1 MRIILITFHLLTIG
15 LISFF
20 SLDLD
25 EPTVKQEIPKA
36 FTKSGTSVVKVQID
50 KAGLEGFAK
59 LEINIPR
66 GYIVRA
72 METKGASFTFS
83 EQKIRFVWMNL
94 PQADQFQITYQL
106 VRNGAE
112 GSLNDIS
119 GVFSYIEKNKRKDI
133 SVSSNLEEGSTQ
145 NEMLVTQDEM
155 LAYAYKTTLN
165 ANNELPTCERF
176 INKVGDD
183 FVVELLVKLNGL
195 KGFLKLQEWASDGCV
210 ISKMQ
215 NGGATVTVDGGNV
228 KYVWFEVPA
237 AEVIAIK
244 YKLTCGTLPES
255 GLTVDGKLSF
265 VVDNQPREIPIIAGS
280 RASQKPVEPQPIKV
294 EKSNSEEVA
303 EIQPTII
310 AKEKVD
316 SEKKVVSNA
325 SVKTKERIK
334 DVSVKSKESKLNVNS
349 SNGVKY
355 RVQILANHR
364 SVGKTEWKNI
374 FGFEGNCQ
382 VENHE
387 GWMKWTHGQFTDYK
401 DARDKRVALTA
412 QCPNLPGPFVTAYQ
426 DGNRITVQEALMIT
440 QQKWVQ

>member
-1 MRIILITFHLLTIG
+1 MITLHLMA
-15 LISFF
+15 ISLMSLF
-20 SLDLD
+20 SLDMD
-25 EPTVKQEIPKA
+25 EPTVKQEIPLA
-36 FTKSGTSVVKVQID
+36 FTKSGTSVVKVKID
-50 KAGLEGFAK
+50 KTGLEGFAK
-59 LEINIPR
+59 LEINIPQ

-94 PQADQFQITYQL
+94 PQVDQFQITYQL
-106 VRNGAE
+106 VKNGAE
-112 GSLNDIS
+112 GGLNDIS
-119 GVFSYIEKNKRKDI
+119 GVFSYIDKSKRKDI
-133 SVSSNLEEGSTQ
+133 AVSSNLQEGSSQ

-165 ANNELPTCERF
+165 ANNDLPTCERF

-195 KGFLKLQEWASDGCV
+195 KGFLKLQEWSSEGCV
-210 ISKMQ
+210 ISKIQ
-215 NGGATVTVDGGNV
+215 NGGATVTVDGSNI
-228 KYVWFEVPA
+228 KYVWFEVPG

-244 YKLTCGTLPES
+244 YKLVCGALPES
-255 GLTVDGKLSF
+255 GLTIDGKLSF
-265 VVDNQPREIPIIAGS
+265 VVDNQPREIPIVAGA
-280 RASQKPVEPQPIKV
+280 RVAPKPAEMQEVKDE
-294 EKSNSEEVA
+294 NSTGDVVA
-303 EIQPTII
+303 E
-310 AKEKVD
+310 AKPKTTERKVVA
-316 SEKKVVSNA
+316 EKKEIPNPVVSP
-325 SVKTKERIK
+325 KERLKEAPI
-334 DVSVKSKESKLNVNS
+334 KSKESKLKVDG

-364 SVGKTEWKNI
+364 SVGKAEWKNK

-387 GWMKWTHGQFTDYK
+387 GWMKWTHGQFADYK
-401 DARDKRVALTA
+401 EARDKRVALTA
-412 QCPNLPGPFVTAYQ
+412 ECPNLPGPFVTAYQ

>member
-1 MRIILITFHLLTIG
+1 MRILLITLHLMTIS
-15 LISFF
+15 LMSLL
-20 SLDLD
+20 SLDWD
-25 EPTVKQEIPKA
+25 EPTVKQEIPMA
-36 FTKSGTSVVKVQID
+36 FTKSGTSVVKVKID

-59 LEINIPR
+59 LEINIPK

-83 EQKIRFVWMNL
+83 EQKIRFVWMSL
-94 PQADQFQITYQL
+94 PQVDQFQITYQL
-106 VRNGAE
+106 VKNGAE
-112 GSLNDIS
+112 GGLNEIS
-119 GVFSYIEKNKRKDI
+119 GVFSYIDKSKRKDI
-133 SVSSNLEEGSTQ
+133 AVSSNLEEGSTQ

-195 KGFLKLQEWASDGCV
+195 KGFLKLQDWASNGCV

-215 NGGATVTVDGGNV
+215 NGGATVTVDGANI
-228 KYVWFEVPA
+228 KYVWFEVPG

-244 YKLTCGTLPES
+244 YKLTCNSLPET
-255 GLTVDGKLSF
+255 GLTIDGKLSF
-265 VVDNQPREIPIIAGS
+265 VVDNQPREIPIVAGS
-280 RASQKPVEPQPIKV
+280 RAVPMPAETQEVKSETNNTDVVAEANPKIETQSKAVEESKPVVNP
-294 EKSNSEEVA
+294 
-303 EIQPTII
+303 
-310 AKEKVD
+310 
-316 SEKKVVSNA
+316 VVSP
-325 SVKTKERIK
+325 KERLK
-334 DVSVKSKESKLNVNS
+334 DVPVKNKEPKLNGSV

-364 SVGKTEWKNI
+364 SVGKAEWKNK
-374 FGFEGNCQ
+374 FGFEGSCQ

-387 GWMKWTHGQFTDYK
+387 GWMKWTHGQFADYK
-401 DARDKRVALTA
+401 DARDKRVSLTA
-412 QCPNLPGPFVTAYQ
+412 ECPNLPGPFVTAYQ

>member
-1 MRIILITFHLLTIG
+1 MITFHLMTIS
-15 LISFF
+15 LMSFF
-20 SLDLD
+20 SLDWD
-25 EPTVKQEIPKA
+25 EPTVKQEIPMA
-36 FTKSGTSVVKVQID
+36 FTKSGTSVVKVKID

-94 PQADQFQITYQL
+94 PQVDQFQITYQL
-106 VRNGAE
+106 VKNGAE
-112 GSLNDIS
+112 GGLNDIS
-119 GVFSYIEKNKRKDI
+119 GVFSYIDKSKRKDI
-133 SVSSNLEEGSTQ
+133 AVSSNLEDGGTQ

-195 KGFLKLQEWASDGCV
+195 TGFLKLQEWASEGCV
-210 ISKMQ
+210 ISKIQ
-215 NGGATVTVDGGNV
+215 NGGATVTVDGGAI

-244 YKLTCGTLPES
+244 YKLVCGALPES
-255 GLTVDGKLSF
+255 GLTIDGKLSF
-265 VVDNQPREIPIIAGS
+265 VVDNQPREIPIVAGS
-280 RASQKPVEPQPIKV
+280 RVAPKP
-294 EKSNSEEVA
+294 N
-303 EIQPTII
+303 EIQEVKSESNKI
-310 AKEKVD
+310 D
-316 SEKKVVSNA
+316 SEVKVIAEKKEVSNPVVA
-325 SVKTKERIK
+325 PKERLK
-334 DVSVKSKESKLNVNS
+334 EAPDKNKESKLKVNS
-349 SNGVKY
+349 SNGVQY

-364 SVGKTEWKNI
+364 SVGKAEWKNK

-387 GWMKWTHGQFTDYK
+387 GWMKWTHGQFADYK